1 MKQFSAKSGITVNS
15 HDNIRNRPPSAPF
28 VLANI
33 PPERIGL
40 QGEYDHSGLAKRV
53 QQTLKQHIG
62 EPISSIRV
70 SQRGQVVI
78 IVGLIETSHLMR
90 QLAEIALS
98 VHGAA
103 FVEIHNTD
111 LFLVAA

>member
-1 MKQFSAKSGITVNS
+1 MKQFSAKSGMTTNS
-15 HDNIRNRPPSAPF
+15 GDNIEPT
-28 VLANI
+28 LANI

-53 QQTLKQHIG
+53 QQTLRQHIG
-62 EPISSIRV
+62 EPIGMIRV

-78 IVGLIETSHLMR
+78 IVGPIATSHLMR
-90 QLAEIALS
+90 QLAEITLT

-111 LFLVAA
+111 LLLMAA